1 MAAWTGWLIPIAIAL
16 LLGFAA
22 TYYLRSIRLPRDE
35 RIAGIAS
42 LADMRWR
49 AFIKLVMDALD
60 RRGYTRIADAGDTA
74 NDGDYLLERDGE
86 RWLLSS
92 RHGTSSLLDEHTL
105 AEFANDMRLRGT
117 AGGLLVTPGKFAP
130 EIIQHAK
137 THRIQL
143 LDGPT
148 LWPELRA
155 LLPKE
160 QSAAAVAPA
169 RAQVNQHV
177 LLAWAGAAVIG
188 LALGWLLGRGNPA
201 RQTAAQPA
209 GHPSAGLLT
218 SRNKTPMSPP
228 VAKKPPPGIDA
239 STAPDDPAE
248 LAKRRGEVVSLVSTL
263 PEVDRAVWSTQST
276 LLVYLVDE
284 NANPVSELCPIL
296 EHYEEL
302 RTSRLQ
308 IQPPQGSTKPVRF
321 LQCRTN

>member
-1 MAAWTGWLIPIAIAL
+1 MAAWTGWLIPIAVAL

-22 TYYLRSIRLPRDE
+22 TYYLRSIRLPREE
-35 RIAGIAS
+35 RTAGIAS

-49 AFIKLVMDALD
+49 AFIQLVIQALD
-60 RRGYTRIADAGDTA
+60 RRGYTRAVDAGGMIS
-74 NDGDYLLERDGE
+74 DGDYLLEREGE

-105 AEFANDMRLRGT
+105 TEFANDMRLCGA
-117 AGGLLVTPGKFAP
+117 AGGLLVTPGNFAP
-130 EIIQHAK
+130 DIVQHAK
-137 THRIQL
+137 THHIQL

-148 LWPELRA
+148 LWPELRT
-155 LLPKE
+155 LLPE
-160 QSAAAVAPA
+160 GQSAEAIAPA

-201 RQTAAQPA
+201 QQVVTQAAGIQSTGAPA
-209 GHPSAGLLT
+209 SE
-218 SRNKTPMSPP
+218 SSTPMPP
-228 VAKKPPPGIDA
+228 TIANSVLPGIDTSA
-239 STAPDDPAE
+239 APSDPAE
-248 LAKRRGEVVSLVSTL
+248 LAKRRSEVVSLVSTL
-263 PEVDRAVWSTQST
+263 PNVDRAVWSTQST
-276 LLVYLVDE
+276 LLVYLLEE
-284 NANPVSELCPIL
+284 NADPVSELCPIL

-308 IQPPQGSTKPVRF
+308 LQPPQGSSKPVRF